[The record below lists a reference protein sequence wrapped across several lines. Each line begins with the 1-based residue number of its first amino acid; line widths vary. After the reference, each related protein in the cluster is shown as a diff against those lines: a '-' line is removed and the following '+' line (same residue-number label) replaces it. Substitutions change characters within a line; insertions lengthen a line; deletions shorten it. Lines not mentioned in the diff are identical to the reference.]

1 MEQQKKTIPK
11 KPAANES
18 LVSRLSGP
26 LIVLLLICLISGTVF
41 FFIKHGPIAVTTTET
56 AAVESTED
64 TAYGGPLVNLGDFIV
79 NIISEDGNHYLR
91 ASITIEATDAKRAE
105 EVKRRMPIVRDAVLM
120 LISNK
125 TFEELYD
132 MHGKKQLK
140 AELLLEINSILSN
153 EGAAAIYFTDF
164 VVQ

>member
-11 KPAANES
+11 NPAANES
-18 LVSRLSGP
+18 LLSRLSGP
-26 LIVLLLICLISGTVF
+26 LIVLLLICLISGTVY
-41 FFIKHGPIAVTTTET
+41 FFIKHGTIEVMTNDT

-64 TAYGGPLVNLGDFIV
+64 TAYGGPLVNIGDFIV

-91 ASITIEATDAKRAE
+91 ASITIEATDSKRAE
-105 EVKRRMPIVRDAVLM
+105 EVNRRMPMVRDAVLM

-153 EGAAAIYFTDF
+153 EGAVAIYFTDF

>member
-11 KPAANES
+11 NPAANES
-18 LVSRLSGP
+18 LLSRLSGP

-41 FFIKHGPIAVTTTET
+41 FFIKHGPIAVTTYDT

-64 TAYGGPLVNLGDFIV
+64 TAYGGPLVNIGDFIV

-91 ASITIEATDAKRAE
+91 ASITIEATDSKRAE
-105 EVKRRMPIVRDAVLM
+105 EVNRRMPMVRDAVLM